1 MRAYDVTVIIVSGAC
16 VGRDRELAELAAR
29 CAATVTSGADV
40 VAVLGPPGIGK
51 STLLN
56 RLATDHGHAHTA
68 RALPWEADVP
78 GAVLSQLLQEDV
90 TADPAARLLDR
101 VTAHHPALVIV
112 DDAEYCD
119 ALSLQ
124 VLETA
129 VRHHRSLALL
139 VVLAMR
145 NPDFAAMRFVSA
157 EVRLTGLDTAGMA
170 ELASLRG
177 RVLHPTMVDLLTRHT
192 EGNPRDAL
200 ALLTEVPAAVWSR
213 HDAQLPAPAHTVSAV
228 RSRLERCDAHGRALV
243 EALAVL
249 GDGGSLGEATRL
261 AGIDEPLSAVD
272 QAVDAELITTTTGF
286 GVALRSSLVRSAVLE
301 VMGAHAAGD
310 AHRRAA
316 GIVDDPVRRLRHL
329 VAATPVPDAALADQ
343 VDAMAR
349 ERGAE
354 GAWAEA
360 ASLFREAGRLSPD
373 ALQRDDR
380 LTRSVDA
387 LVAAGDT
394 AGAAALT
401 PAVESLR
408 ETPLRDAA
416 LAYLAIVRGRAA
428 EADVRLRRAWG
439 IVNADRDPEA
449 AALIAGRYV
458 LHALMRCRGAEIV
471 QWADRAIELSGDDSP
486 AGVEAAAIRGL
497 GLSAVGHSARAA
509 AAYDELSDR
518 IRYGAQAQRIAMG
531 RGWLQL
537 AGDDLDGA
545 RSSLEGAVSTT
556 ELGGSARIALW
567 ALGWL
572 ARVQFLTGDWDQAL
586 STVERGRLTAASS
599 GIVLV
604 TPLLEWTATQ
614 IHALRGDFAAA
625 QAAVRTADTV
635 TQGYEMMHLAT
646 FLARAQVAEAEADYA
661 GVRRALEPLRR
672 MSQHI
677 TTEPALWPWADVLA
691 NAMVLD
697 GQPDAA
703 DAFLGPHE
711 QRADRRAQRSTRA
724 RLGYA
729 RGRILGAAGDINAA
743 RRAFD
748 ESLALLDGL
757 PLRYDLARVNFAYG
771 QTLRRAGKRRD
782 ADAVISTA
790 RDLYLSLGAQTY
802 VARCEREL
810 KAGGVH
816 VVRGPRG
823 HAELTPQEDA
833 VTTLVAQG
841 LSNREVAAELYV
853 SPKTVQY
860 HLTRIYA
867 KLGVRS
873 RTELAA
879 LRS

>member
-1 MRAYDVTVIIVSGAC
+1 
-16 VGRDRELAELAAR
+16 
-29 CAATVTSGADV
+29 
-40 VAVLGPPGIGK
+40 
-51 STLLN
+51 
-56 RLATDHGHAHTA
+56 
-68 RALPWEADVP
+68 LP
-78 GAVLSQLLQEDV
+78 
-90 TADPAARLLDR
+90 
-101 VTAHHPALVIV
+101 
-112 DDAEYCD
+112 
-119 ALSLQ
+119 
-124 VLETA
+124 
-129 VRHHRSLALL
+129 
-139 VVLAMR
+139 
-145 NPDFAAMRFVSA
+145 
-157 EVRLTGLDTAGMA
+157 GLDTAGVA
-170 ELASLRG
+170 ELAALRG
-177 RVLHPTMVDLLTRHT
+177 RVLHPTMTDVLTRHT
-192 EGNPRDAL
+192 AGNPRDAL
-200 ALLTEVPAAVWSR
+200 ALLDEVPAPVWSR
-213 HDAQLPAPAHTVSAV
+213 HDAQLPAPAHTVTAV
-228 RSRLERCDAHGRALV
+228 RSCLQGCGPLGRALV

-249 GDGGSLGEATRL
+249 GAGASLDEAATL
-261 AGIDEPLSAVD
+261 AGVEDPLSAVD
-272 QAVDAELITTTTGF
+272 EAKASGLVTATSAFDVT
-286 GVALRSSLVRSAVLE
+286 LRTQLLRAAVLD
-301 VMGAHAAGD
+301 VMGVRAAGV

-316 GIVDDPVRRLRHL
+316 DIVADPVRRLRHL
-329 VAATPVPDAALADQ
+329 VSATPVQDAALADE
-343 VDAMAR
+343 VDALAR
-349 ERGAE
+349 ERGSE

-360 ASLFREAGRLSPD
+360 ATLFREASRLTPEP
-373 ALQRDDR
+373 LLRDDR

-394 AGAAALT
+394 AGAAALV

-408 ETPLRDAA
+408 ETPLRDAV

-439 IVNADRDPEA
+439 IVNADRDPET

-458 LHALMRCRGAEIV
+458 LHALMRCRGAELV
-471 QWADRAIELSGDDSP
+471 QWADRAIALSGDDSP

-497 GLSAVGHSARAA
+497 GLSAIGQSGRAS
-509 AAYDELSDR
+509 AAYDELGSR

-545 RSSLEGAVSTT
+545 RSSLEGAVSTA

-586 STVERGRLTAASS
+586 ATVERGRLTATAS

-614 IHALRGDFAAA
+614 VHALRGDFGAA
-625 QAAVRTADTV
+625 QTAVRAADAV
-635 TQGYEMMHLAT
+635 TQGYEMMQLAT
-646 FLARAQVAEAEADYA
+646 HLARAQIAEAEADYA
-661 GVRRALEPLRR
+661 GVRRALEPLTR
-672 MSQHI
+672 MSGHV
-677 TTEPALWPWADVLA
+677 TTEPGLWPWADVLA
-691 NAMVLD
+691 NAMALD
-697 GQPDAA
+697 GNPDAA

-711 QRADRRAQRSTRA
+711 QRAARRGQRSTQA

-729 RGRILGAAGDINAA
+729 RGRILGAAGDITAA

-748 ESLALLDGL
+748 DALALLDGL

-833 VTTLVAQG
+833 VTALVAQG

>member
-1 MRAYDVTVIIVSGAC
+1 MTVIIVSGAC
-16 VGRDRELAELAAR
+16 VGRDRELGELTRR
-29 CAATVTSGADV
+29 CAATADTGADV
-40 VAVLGPPGIGK
+40 VGLLGPPGIGK
-51 STLLN
+51 SALLN
-56 RLATDHGHAHTA
+56 RLAAEHGHAHIA
-68 RALPWEADVP
+68 RALPWEAHTP
-78 GAVLSQLLQEDV
+78 GAVLGQLLQEDAP
-90 TADPAARLLDR
+90 TDPAARFRDR
-101 VTAHHPALVIV
+101 IAAAAHLPAMVIV
-112 DDAEYCD
+112 DDAEHSD
-119 ALSLQ
+119 DLSLQ
-124 VLETA
+124 ALEST
-129 VRHHRSLALL
+129 VRHDRAQPLF
-139 VVLAMR
+139 VVLAMTS
-145 NPDFAAMRFVSA
+145 PDPAVMRLVST
-157 EVRLTGLDTAGMA
+157 EVRLTGLDTAGIA
-170 ELASLRG
+170 ELAAMRG
-177 RVLHPTMVDLLTRHT
+177 RVLHPTMVEALTRHT
-192 EGNPRDAL
+192 DGNPRDAL
-200 ALLTEVPAAVWSR
+200 ALLDEVSPAVWSR
-213 HDAQLPAPAHTVSAV
+213 HDAQLPAPAHAVSAV
-228 RSRLERCDAHGRALV
+228 RERLEQCGPYGRALV

-249 GDGGSLGEATRL
+249 GDGVSLGEAAQL
-261 AGIDEPLSAVD
+261 AGLDDPLSAID
-272 QAVDAELITTTTGF
+272 EAVGAQLISATAGF
-286 GVALRSSLVRSAVLE
+286 EVALRSRLTRSAVLDL
-301 VMGAHAAGD
+301 MGVHAAGV

-316 GIVDDPVRRLRHL
+316 DIVADPVRRLRHL
-329 VAATPVPDAALADQ
+329 VAATPTPDAALAAD

-349 ERGAE
+349 ERSAE

-360 ASLFREAGRLSPD
+360 ATLFREASRLTPD
-373 ALQRDDR
+373 PLLRDDR

-394 AGAAALT
+394 AGAAALV

-439 IVNADRDPEA
+439 IVNADRDPEV

-458 LHALMRCRGAEIV
+458 LHSLMRCRGAELV
-471 QWADRAIELSGDDSP
+471 EWADRAIALSGDDSP

-509 AAYDELSDR
+509 AAYDELSSR

-537 AGDDLDGA
+537 ASDDLDGA

-586 STVERGRLTAASS
+586 LTVDRGRLTAASS
-599 GIVLV
+599 GIVLA

-614 IHALRGDFAAA
+614 IHSLRGDFADA
-625 QAAVRTADTV
+625 QTAVRAADAV

-646 FLARAQVAEAEADYA
+646 HLGRAQVAEAEADYA
-661 GVRRALEPLRR
+661 AVRRALEPLTR
-672 MSQHI
+672 MSGHI
-677 TTEPALWPWADVLA
+677 TVESALWPWADVLA

-697 GQPDAA
+697 GHPEAA
-703 DAFLGPHE
+703 DAFLRPYE
-711 QRADRRAQRSTRA
+711 QRAARRGHRSTRA

-729 RGRILGAAGDINAA
+729 RGRTLGAAGDITAA
-743 RRAFD
+743 RHAFD
-748 ESLALLDGL
+748 EALALLDGL

-790 RDLYLSLGAQTY
+790 RDLFLSLGAQTY

-833 VTTLVAQG
+833 VTSLVAQG

-867 KLGVRS
+867 KLGVRTRS
-873 RTELAA
+873 ELAA
-879 LRS
+879 LAASRP